1 MKENDLIRPNFYY
14 QKGWVANKFQV
25 KNTMNAALRWKKRNV
40 TESNPQRNN
49 SNTII

>member
-1 MKENDLIRPNFYY
+1 MQVNAFTRPHLYY

-40 TESNPQRNN
+40 T
-49 SNTII
+49 